1 MFTLIAIALIV
12 TLQGAEVASG
22 TGTAQPV
29 SDPVKVMDQF
39 RLPPGFKAE
48 LFAAEPLLMNP
59 VAFTIDHQGNFY
71 VAETHRH
78 SAVGP
83 AFRYYEGVLDIRS
96 HLDWLDDDLALRSV
110 PERTRM
116 LVEKL
121 GTNVVKFS
129 EKSEILRLVQDKNGD
144 GKAESSTI
152 FAGEFNRIPD
162 GIAAGVLVHN
172 GKVLFTC
179 IPDLWQLEDTNKDGK
194 ADKRESLSTGYGVH
208 ISFLGH
214 DLHGLVMGPDGRL
227 YFSIGDRGIN
237 VTNKEG
243 RVLFY
248 PDEGVVLRCEPDG
261 ANLEIFARGLRN
273 PQELAFDDFGNL
285 FTGDNNSDGGDRA
298 RWVHLVEGGNSG
310 WHLGYQH
317 MHAPPRRGPW
327 NAEKLWYPQFEGQA
341 AYIVP
346 PIANLGYGPSGLA
359 YYPGT
364 GLPEKYRGHFFL
376 CDFRGGASSGIH
388 TFALKPKGASF
399 ELTSYEQFLW
409 EALPTD
415 VEFGPDGAL
424 YYTDW
429 IHGWTKQGGGR
440 IYRISHGESK
450 NSEIVAETRRLLRQ
464 GMNTRA
470 PEELL
475 GFLGH
480 PDRRVRQEAQF
491 ALAQRRTSVAPQ
503 IQEYLKT
510 HIGEAE
516 TNLFPQL
523 HSIWALGHL
532 ARKNPSEAEKI
543 LAGEVGL
550 LKHPTVEVRAV
561 AAQVLSEAKIAAAT
575 PELIRML
582 GDESGRVQF
591 AAAMGLA
598 KLGTKEAVEPIVA
611 MLEKNADRDAFLRHA
626 GVMALASCADADR
639 LAGIESKSEAVQL

>member
-1 MFTLIAIALIV
+1 MFTVLALSLIA
-12 TLQGAEVASG
+12 TLQAADVSPV
-22 TGTAQPV
+22 TSQPV
-29 SDPVKVMDQF
+29 SDPVKVIDQF

-48 LFAAEPLLMNP
+48 LFAAEPLLQNP
-59 VAFTIDHQGNFY
+59 VAFTIDNVGNFY

-78 SAVGP
+78 SQVGP

-110 PERTRM
+110 PERTQM
-116 LVEKL
+116 LVQKL
-121 GTNVVKFS
+121 GTNVVKFT

-152 FAGEFNRIPD
+152 FANGFNRIPD
-162 GIAAGVLVHN
+162 GIAAGVLVRD
-172 GKVLFTC
+172 GKVLFAN
-179 IPDLWQLEDTNKDGK
+179 IPDLWQLEDTNHDGK
-194 ADKRESLSTGYGVH
+194 SDKRESLSTGYGVH

-227 YFSIGDRGIN
+227 YFSIGDRGLN

-248 PDEGVVLRCEPDG
+248 PDEGAILRCEPDG
-261 ANLEIFARGLRN
+261 ANLEVFARGLRN

-298 RWVHLVEGGNSG
+298 RWVHVVEGGNSG
-310 WHLGYQH
+310 WHIGYQH
-317 MHAPPRRGPW
+317 LHAPPRRGPW

-399 ELTSYEQFLW
+399 ELDSYEQFLW

-429 IHGWTKQGGGR
+429 IHGWTKPGGGR
-440 IYRISHGESK
+440 IYRITHAESRT
-450 NSEIVAETRRLLRQ
+450 NEVVAETRRLLRQ
-464 GMNTRA
+464 GMHTRA
-470 PEELL
+470 PKDLL
-475 GFLGH
+475 AFFSH

-491 ALAQRRTSVAPQ
+491 ALAQRRPAVGTD
-503 IQEYLKT
+503 IHEYLRA
-510 HIGEAE
+510 HIAESE

-532 ARKNPSEAEKI
+532 ARKNPNEAAKLLSNNI
-543 LAGEVGL
+543 IDL
-550 LKHPTVEVRAV
+550 LKHPTVEVRSV
-561 AAQVLSEAKIAAAT
+561 AAQVLSAA
-575 PELIRML
+575 
-582 GDESGRVQF
+582 
-591 AAAMGLA
+591 
-598 KLGTKEAVEPIVA
+598 
-611 MLEKNADRDAFLRHA
+611 
-626 GVMALASCADADR
+626 
-639 LAGIESKSEAVQL
+639 